1 MVSNPL
7 LGASSMPV
15 LSVRNSRG
23 QLVEVESFTATA
35 AKNSFGAVL
44 QKAIA
49 KGIVAI
55 TQRDK
60 SHAVLLSIAEYE
72 ALLARLPDPLKELHD
87 EFDALV
93 ARLQTPRTR
102 AAGQALFK
110 ATPAALGKAA
120 VAGAR
125 KRG

>member
-1 MVSNPL
+1 
-7 LGASSMPV
+7 MPV
-15 LSVRNSRG
+15 LNVRNSRG

-35 AKNSFGAVL
+35 AKNSIGAVL
-44 QKAIA
+44 QTAIA

-60 SHAVLLSIAEYE
+60 SHAVLLSMAEYE
-72 ALLARLPDPLKELHD
+72 ALVARLPDPLKELHH
-87 EFDALV
+87 EFDGLV
-93 ARLQTPRTR
+93 AHMQAPRAS

-110 ATPAALGKAA
+110 ASPAALGKAA

-125 KRG
+125 RRG

>member
-1 MVSNPL
+1 
-7 LGASSMPV
+7 MPV

-44 QKAIA
+44 QTAIA

-60 SHAVLLSIAEYE
+60 FHAVVLSIAEYE
-72 ALLARLPDPLKELHD
+72 ALLARLPDPLKELHAK
-87 EFDALV
+87 FDQLV
-93 ARLQTPRTR
+93 ERMQAPRAS
-102 AAGQALFK
+102 AAGRALFK
-110 ATPAALGKAA
+110 ATPAALGKVA
-120 VAGAR
+120 VKGAR
-125 KRG
+125 RGG